1 MYKGTFGIKL
11 RERGRDCLIIKHRQ
25 VPDELKLL
33 RILSARM
40 DLAETDK
47 QNYLNLEKGFEGE
60 IKFDALMENLQQERL
75 ILNDLLLEKNTTK
88 FQLDSLHIAQ
98 ETVYHFEVKNF
109 EGDYYMEKDR
119 FYTYSGKEIL
129 NPLHQLR
136 RSETL
141 IRQLLQ
147 QLGYSSFQVES
158 YLIFVNPTFTLYQ
171 APKDPSIIFP
181 TQLERFLLKMN
192 RVPSSSL
199 NYRHTRLGE
208 ELLAVHRVD
217 DPYKRLPAYS
227 YEGLRRGMY
236 CTNCNSFKISV
247 GKQLIVC
254 NACGTNET
262 VDQAILRTIKEY
274 KLLFPNLK
282 LTTSRMY
289 DWCNVISQK
298 TTRRVLCKYFEKAGH
313 NRWIFY
319 NERN

>member
-1 MYKGTFGIKL
+1 M
-11 RERGRDCLIIKHRQ
+11 IIKHRQ
-25 VPDELKLL
+25 VSDELKLL
-33 RILSARM
+33 RILNARM
-40 DLAETDK
+40 ELAETDK

-60 IKFDALMENLQQERL
+60 IKFDVLMENLQQERL

-141 IRQLLQ
+141 IHQLLQ

-171 APKDPSIIFP
+171 APKNPSIIFP
-181 TQLERFLLKMN
+181 TQLQRFLLKMN
-192 RVPSSSL
+192 RVPSSNL

-208 ELLAVHRVD
+208 ELLAVHRGD

-227 YEGLRRGMY
+227 YEGLRKGFY
-236 CTNCNSFKISV
+236 CDLCYSFKIAL
-247 GKQLIVC
+247 KERKLVC
-254 NACGTNET
+254 MDCGCKEDITH
-262 VDQAILRTIKEY
+262 ALLRSIQEV
-274 KLLFPNLK
+274 KLLFPNLPIC
-282 LTTSRMY
+282 TNTMH
-289 DWCNVISQK
+289 DWCNMTISKK
-298 TTRRVLCKYFEKAGH
+298 TILKHLKHYYVPKGYGKWMYFE
-313 NRWIFY
+313 
-319 NERN
+319 